1 MLKFC
6 FYGGCARV
14 CFVYASLCLEAQLGY
29 SPLLHCCFSC
39 FYSLVRQDGG
49 GDVGGGEDEM
59 IYMEYLEAWGAVA
72 CYKKVNPYVPLYER
86 MRQTFVDKV
95 RSFCFAFLICTVGLC
110 KRFLSPF
117 RRLTFSTFVLLFLH
131 SKQRTSICALPKSY
145 FRRKR
150 NLRWRARKRKR
161 SSLERLQSIF
171 G

>member
-1 MLKFC
+1 MPLEYTCERLLIHRCVVVQKYECVVRTQMPASIYKSRWNFQAQTASIP
-6 FYGGCARV
+6 FVPPSV
-14 CFVYASLCLEAQLGY
+14 C
-29 SPLLHCCFSC
+29 
-39 FYSLVRQDGG
+39 QDAWNSQKQ
-49 GDVGGGEDEM
+49 VGE
-59 IYMEYLEAWGAVA
+59 
-72 CYKKVNPYVPLYER
+72 
-86 MRQTFVDKV
+86 